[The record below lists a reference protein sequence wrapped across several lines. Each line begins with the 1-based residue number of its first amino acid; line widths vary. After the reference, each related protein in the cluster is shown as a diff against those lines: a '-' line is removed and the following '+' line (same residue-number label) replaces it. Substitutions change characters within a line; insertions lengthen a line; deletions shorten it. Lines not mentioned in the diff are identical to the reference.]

1 MVGPGLF
8 LALLTVSLRA
18 AAETPVGLAAQGVDP
33 RAAVENAWG
42 LDVRDEQ
49 GRPVTREKVLSD
61 LKTAAVKRAGEN
73 AYASSLPKA
82 KAVLSALELLA
93 EAAAAWRL
101 AENLFRIPDLTASLP
116 GGKPKLAVLW
126 CALLAM
132 AAAAVT
138 FCCRAFPRLAFV
150 RSPQSSIEVLRC

>member
-18 AAETPVGLAAQGVDP
+18 MAETPVGLAAQGVDP
-33 RAAVENAWG
+33 RVAVENAWG

-49 GRPVTREKVLSD
+49 GRPVTREQVQAD
-61 LKTAAVKRAGEN
+61 LKAVSVKRAGEN
-73 AYASSLPKA
+73 AFTSALPKA
-82 KAVLSALELLA
+82 KAVFAALELLA

-101 AENLFRIPDLTASLP
+101 AGELFRIPDLTAALP
-116 GGKPKLAVLW
+116 GGKPKLAVLY
-126 CALLAM
+126 CALLGL
-132 AAAAVT
+132 AAATVVYR
-138 FCCRAFPRLAFV
+138 CRASSRLAFV

>member
-18 AAETPVGLAAQGVDP
+18 MAETPVGLAAQGVDP
-33 RAAVENAWG
+33 RAAIENKWG

-49 GRPVTREKVLSD
+49 GRPVRREQVLSD
-61 LKTAAVKRAGEN
+61 LKAAAVKRAGEN
-73 AYASSLPKA
+73 AYSSSLPKA
-82 KAVLSALELLA
+82 KAVLAALELLA
-93 EAAAAWRL
+93 EAASAFRL
-101 AENLFRIPDLTASLP
+101 VGGLVALPELLPALP
-116 GGKPKLAVLW
+116 GGRPRLAILM

-132 AAAAVT
+132 AAATVVYR
-138 FCCRAFPRLAFV
+138 CRAASRLAFV